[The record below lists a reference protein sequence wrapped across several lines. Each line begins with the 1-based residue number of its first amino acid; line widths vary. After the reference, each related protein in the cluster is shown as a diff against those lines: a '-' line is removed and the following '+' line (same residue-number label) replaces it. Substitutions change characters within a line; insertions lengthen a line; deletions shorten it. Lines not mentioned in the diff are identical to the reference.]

1 MNKLAKI
8 LIGCGAVGLL
18 AGGIAFGVA
27 INKNSEPVI
36 NQSVLYIGIPKTQD
50 DLPVKLHI
58 TVRSS
63 SGTATKTYS
72 SEELQPLE
80 GQDEN
85 LVFLNYSYDPVIPF
99 GNTDIGYWLSDESNS
114 IKVRTE
120 CLELI
125 YYFRYI
131 IQYDQ
136 QLQILHLP
144 GLQPRFLR
152 NLQPILWNRIQLP
165 FWFQCFQS

>member
-8 LIGCGAVGLL
+8 LIGCGTVGLL
-18 AGGIAFGVA
+18 AGGIALSVG

-125 YYFRYI
+125 YSDYI
-131 IQYDQ
+131 NIDKT
-136 QLQILHLP
+136 
-144 GLQPRFLR
+144 GV
-152 NLQPILWNRIQLP
+152 
-165 FWFQCFQS
+165 WFVNVASQDGYAPDFSHSYIYSSGGISV

>member
-1 MNKLAKI
+1 MKKATKIILPCLA
-8 LIGCGAVGLL
+8 IGLVGT
-18 AGGIAFGVA
+18 IAA
-27 INKNSEPVI
+27 ISITNSKQEPIV

-125 YYFRYI
+125 YSDYI
-131 IQYDQ
+131 NIDKTGVWFVNVASQDGYAPDFSHSYIYSSGGIQV
-136 QLQILHLP
+136 
-144 GLQPRFLR
+144 
-152 NLQPILWNRIQLP
+152 
-165 FWFQCFQS
+165 